1 MSHKGYF
8 KKVYK
13 NYCM

>member
-1 MSHKGYF
+1 MF

-13 NYCM
+13 N